1 MYSTDGYDS
10 NYTND
15 YINDTWDD
23 YVCGYDSNNDY
34 IITKPNYYKEQQLGF
49 TQDYEYSY
57 YNDHMNGYVYGDK
70 NNDNSN

>member
-34 IITKPNYYKEQQLGF
+34 NYYNK
-49 TQDYEYSY
+49 TYDT
-57 YNDHMNGYVYGDK
+57 NGYY
-70 NNDNSN
+70 